1 MSQVIN
7 IYVEGMTEEKLKLKC
22 VTGGKHHRPSR
33 TFHFE
38 CDDLHHQFVIKRIYH
53 SSVALRFS
61 TNAIESLNRS
71 IKQFLGLGYLDF
83 RETILRENNI
93 FNILKKFESLT
104 QSEKITSL
112 QFHLLEIGTLTK
124 KLLVRNISIVCR
136 HLPKLKLSKLNYLF
150 V

>member
-1 MSQVIN
+1 MNQVN
-7 IYVEGMTEEKLKLKC
+7 KTYVEGMTEEKLKLKS
-22 VTGGKHHRPSR
+22 VTGGKHHRSSL

-71 IKQFLGLGYLDF
+71 TKQFLGLEYLDF

-93 FNILKKFESLT
+93 FKGTILSGF
-104 QSEKITSL
+104 
-112 QFHLLEIGTLTK
+112 
-124 KLLVRNISIVCR
+124 
-136 HLPKLKLSKLNYLF
+136 
-150 V
+150 

>member
-1 MSQVIN
+1 MKWIIVRLIRESIDSS
-7 IYVEGMTEEKLKLKC
+7 ID
-22 VTGGKHHRPSR
+22 S
-33 TFHFE
+33 
-38 CDDLHHQFVIKRIYH
+38 RIYH

-124 KLLVRNISIVCR
+124 KLSVRNISIVCR
-136 HLPKLKLSKLNYLF
+136 HLPK
-150 V
+150 